1 MLCFVWTWQEV
12 GTMGQMSDKAVDKA
26 VDKAKASLLSRLNR
40 QREHVLGALEGLS
53 AEELR
58 RPELPTGWNCLGL
71 VNHLAFDVER
81 FWFRD
86 VMAGEALD
94 HPDTPENA
102 WQVGSDTSAESV
114 LGTYR
119 QEIERAN
126 AIIAST
132 PLDAAPRWWPDF
144 FGSYRLDDH
153 LQVMLHVIA
162 ETACHAGHLDAV
174 RELIDGKTW
183 LILT

>member
-1 MLCFVWTWQEV
+1 MS
-12 GTMGQMSDKAVDKA
+12 QMA
-26 VDKAKASLLSRLNR
+26 DKAKASLLSRLNR

-53 AEELR
+53 DEELR
-58 RPELPTGWNCLGL
+58 QAVLPTGWNCLGL

-86 VMAGEALD
+86 VMAGEPRD
-94 HPDTPENA
+94 RPDTPENA
-102 WQVGSDTSAESV
+102 WLVGPDISAESV

-162 ETACHAGHLDAV
+162 ETATHAGHLDAA

-183 LILT
+183 LVLT